1 MHLIVSWSS
10 HVFFTTSSLW
20 NTIIQYKYTQ
30 EGAENTVEIIAVDAS
45 EHPNKNETDS
55 GIFKI

>member
-1 MHLIVSWSS
+1 MF
-10 HVFFTTSSLW
+10 FFTTSSLW
-20 NTIIQYKYTQ
+20 NTIIEYKYTQ